1 MHAAIGWI
9 GDGLEPGSGAPPS
22 ELPRLIHVCIDTSE
36 HRDVSPSIEA
46 LSSAAHHVG
55 LLVPVVGSPKGSLRA
70 MIACQSGR
78 RVKPQTC
85 RSQSE
90 GRGSQSLAVEIVIVG
105 PGDPR
110 DPSTLS
116 RYDASAMGLGPAVA
130 PGEAVAV
137 GIGDATDIEDA
148 SGVAQPASRAQSKAI
163 ANVFMSQ

>member
-1 MHAAIGWI
+1 M
-9 GDGLEPGSGAPPS
+9 
-22 ELPRLIHVCIDTSE
+22 
-36 HRDVSPSIEA
+36 SPSIEA

-85 RSQSE
+85 RSHSE

-105 PGDPR
+105 PGDPP
-110 DPSTLS
+110 DPSTLI
-116 RYDASAMGLGPAVA
+116 RYGASAMGLGLAVA

-137 GIGDATDIEDA
+137 GDARDVEDA
-148 SGVAQPASRAQSKAI
+148 SGVAQPASRAQSRPA
-163 ANVFMSQ
+163 ASVFMVE